1 MPTKDA
7 LNQWLQ
13 LLENQKADPAKR
25 EKIRGLA
32 LDLILLVC
40 DYIPPEDPLRAECI
54 TRIGEVVA
62 ASSNAMAGKAQ
73 S

>member
-1 MPTKDA
+1 MSDRDGI
-7 LNQWLQ
+7 NQWLQ

-25 EKIRGLA
+25 ERVRSLA

-40 DYIPPEDPLRAECI
+40 DYIPSEDPLRAECI
-54 TRIGEVVA
+54 SRIGEVVA